1 MKKMSI
7 AFAALVSAAVALP
20 AAAGP
25 DWNVI
30 REAEAHKA
38 LHQNS
43 AATRNL
49 PVEEPLD
56 HGPRALSTPWLNEE
70 HAAEL
75 LAQHKQ
81 DAAAASHAAHAPRS
95 AAHS

>member
-38 LHQNS
+38 PHQNS
-43 AATRNL
+43 AATRT
-49 PVEEPLD
+49 PAEEPLD

-70 HAAEL
+70 HEAEL
-75 LAQHKQ
+75 MAQHKQ
-81 DAAAASHAAHAPRS
+81 DAAAASHAAHTPS
-95 AAHS
+95 NAAHS